1 MRIPMLIV
9 LGLAALALAACGTTA
24 PTVRSGVHGDSEAEP
39 RSSTPAAVQDEVGDA
54 SPPPPEAAP
63 PEAPPPKIDDP
74 PSDAELVDLQSI
86 ATRGGISLQ
95 DAIDR
100 YGWRD
105 NFSLAVAKIR
115 EASPATFAGGE
126 IVDAGHAWVSFTGPA
141 PAAAFDIIDIFTSSH
156 SSISVEVRTDR
167 GFSEVELQTAIPA
180 VHYAVLGAPEVRDAS
195 TTFDTA
201 TSQIRT
207 VVVLESTASDSILD
221 DLRAVAEKNLI
232 DATRPDIVNSIT
244 ISVVR

>member
-1 MRIPMLIV
+1 M
-9 LGLAALALAACGTTA
+9 
-24 PTVRSGVHGDSEAEP
+24 
-39 RSSTPAAVQDEVGDA
+39 
-54 SPPPPEAAP
+54 
-63 PEAPPPKIDDP
+63 
-74 PSDAELVDLQSI
+74 
-86 ATRGGISLQ
+86 
-95 DAIDR
+95 
-100 YGWRD
+100 
-105 NFSLAVAKIR
+105 AVAKIR
-115 EASPATFAGGE
+115 EASPATFAGAE

-167 GFSEVELQTAIPA
+167 GLSEVELQTAIPA